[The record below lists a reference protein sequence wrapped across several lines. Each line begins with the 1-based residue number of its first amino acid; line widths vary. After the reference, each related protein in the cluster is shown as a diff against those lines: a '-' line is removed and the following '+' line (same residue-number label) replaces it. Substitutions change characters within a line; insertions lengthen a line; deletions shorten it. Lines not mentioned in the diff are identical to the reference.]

1 MSDSERSFQ
10 RLLLKRGTPQDM
22 GSLRDLM
29 NCCVS
34 LLPII
39 QDSFTQSNNT
49 ELQEM
54 VSLCLSIQQS
64 PVYSLLNEALN
75 VSAIFNKNIE
85 VLKTIAR
92 DNARLSANVGE
103 IINASNRNTNVFAI
117 DYIRLAN
124 ELANVLRNAPI
135 QSNVAVEM
143 QDGDIY
149 MDAERVGRKVAPVVS
164 RVVVK

>member
-1 MSDSERSFQ
+1 M
-10 RLLLKRGTPQDM
+10 
-22 GSLRDLM
+22 
-29 NCCVS
+29 
-34 LLPII
+34 
-39 QDSFTQSNNT
+39 
-49 ELQEM
+49 
-54 VSLCLSIQQS
+54 
-64 PVYSLLNEALN
+64 
-75 VSAIFNKNIE
+75 IFSKGVE

-92 DNARLSANVGE
+92 DNAQLSANIGE
-103 IINASNRNTNVFAI
+103 VINASNRNANIFAI
-117 DYIRLAN
+117 DYVRLAN

>member
-1 MSDSERSFQ
+1 MEQVASYCLTVVNAF
-10 RLLLKRGTPQDM
+10 K
-22 GSLRDLM
+22 SLG
-29 NCCVS
+29 NG
-34 LLPII
+34 I
-39 QDSFTQSNNT
+39 
-49 ELQEM
+49 
-54 VSLCLSIQQS
+54 LS
-64 PVYSLLNEALN
+64 VLNEALN
-75 VSAIFNKNIE
+75 ISAIFIKGVE

-92 DNARLSANVGE
+92 DNAQLSANIGE
-103 IINASNRNTNVFAI
+103 VINASNRNANIFAI
-117 DYIRLAN
+117 DYVRLAN

>member
-1 MSDSERSFQ
+1 MIKSAVNNSNREILEQVASYCLMVVNAF
-10 RLLLKRGTPQDM
+10 K
-22 GSLRDLM
+22 SLG
-29 NCCVS
+29 NG
-34 LLPII
+34 I
-39 QDSFTQSNNT
+39 
-49 ELQEM
+49 
-54 VSLCLSIQQS
+54 LS
-64 PVYSLLNEALN
+64 VLNEALN

-164 RVVVK
+164 RVVVR

>member
-75 VSAIFNKNIE
+75 E
-85 VLKTIAR
+85 VL
-92 DNARLSANVGE
+92 LCFLFES
-103 IINASNRNTNVFAI
+103 
-117 DYIRLAN
+117 
-124 ELANVLRNAPI
+124 
-135 QSNVAVEM
+135 
-143 QDGDIY
+143 
-149 MDAERVGRKVAPVVS
+149 
-164 RVVVK
+164 